1 MRWLVL
7 GLALL
12 VQTPL
17 LQAAEVKK
25 GYPASYELVRL
36 SGNERVAEVLAS
48 GEALLLADEPVTVGA
63 DGGSDGSGAS
73 IRFVLELAPTEAGDE
88 AGKLVLHSRIELAR
102 VRGRTRLQ
110 APDDPK
116 SYIEGPNVR
125 RTTHTAES
133 WRRVGDPTP
142 IVVPFSTGGE
152 RYRLTVIID
161 PVYAGS
167 R

>member
-1 MRWLVL
+1 MRWVML
-7 GLALL
+7 GLAMLAQL
-12 VQTPL
+12 PL

-36 SGNERVAEVLAS
+36 ADGERVAEVLAS
-48 GEALLLADEPVTVGA
+48 GETLLLAGETVTVGG
-63 DGGSDGSGAS
+63 DGRNDGAGAS
-73 IRFVLELAPTEAGDE
+73 IRFRLALEPAEAGAD
-88 AGKLVLHSRIELAR
+88 AGKLILQSHITLAQ

-110 APDDPK
+110 APDDPD
-116 SYIEGPNVR
+116 SYIEGPNVQR
-125 RTTHTAES
+125 STHTAES

-142 IVVPFSTGGE
+142 IIVPFSRNGQ

-161 PVYAGS
+161 PVYVGS

>member
-1 MRWLVL
+1 MRWLLL
-7 GLALL
+7 GLAMLA
-12 VQTPL
+12 PASL

-48 GEALLLADEPVTVGA
+48 GEVLLLADEPVTVRG
-63 DGGSDGSGAS
+63 DGRADGSGAS
-73 IRFVLELAPTEAGDE
+73 IRFRMALESPEPGAE
-88 AGKLVLHSRIELAR
+88 AGKLVLNSTVRLAH
-102 VRGRTRLQ
+102 VSGRTRLQ

-116 SYIEGPNVR
+116 SYVEGPNVKR
-125 RTTHTAES
+125 STYSAES
-133 WRRVGDPTP
+133 WRRRGDPTP
-142 IVVPFSTGGE
+142 IVVPFSSNGQ

-161 PVYAGS
+161 PVYSGS